1 MERNY
6 ENAPNF
12 IKKRVLQK
20 TATYGLAIAFFFV
33 GVFGPAGIAVTAPLT
48 AYATT
53 SADKETLT
61 DAQIAEQK
69 RQEEPV
75 DTNSVRGWP
84 QGPVISAQAAIL
96 MDADSG
102 TILYAKNIH
111 QHLYPASTTKMMTC
125 LLAVENCSLDENVVI
140 SADAVSAVPSD
151 GSSIG
156 SNPGDEMPMSECLY
170 AILVAS
176 ANEIANAVGEHI
188 AGDDRSFVFMM
199 NQKARELGCE
209 DTHFANANG
218 LHDSDHYTS
227 AYDLALIAREFF
239 KNDTLY
245 RIGNTASHHF
255 VATDTRSQD
264 FTQVNK
270 HKLITGEVAY
280 SGIIGGKTGYTSAA
294 MQTLITGCER
304 DGMRLICVVLKEDNP
319 TQFTDTVA
327 LFDYGYSNFTSVKI
341 AEADTTYAIGGNNF
355 YETGRSIF
363 AGLDSIFYLDE
374 SATAVIPKHVNFNDC
389 ESSLE
394 FVTDEENPDHLANV
408 IYRYNGQQV
417 GSSALYASE
426 GFLDQI
432 REGKASL
439 VSSESESETESGTET
454 LEEELLTEGMP
465 IGLGINR
472 RGPRI
477 ILVNV
482 KTVVIFTAAIGAG
495 MMLLMFIYAALTSRE
510 DLYRER
516 RRLKQM
522 RRDQKIM
529 RRNEKK
535 ERRHRMRHRY

>member
-6 ENAPNF
+6 ENAPNSTKKGTIQKAATF
-12 IKKRVLQK
+12 IM
-20 TATYGLAIAFFFV
+20 AIALFFV
-33 GVFGPAGIAVTAPLT
+33 GVFGPAETAVAPLT
-48 AYATT
+48 VYATN
-53 SADKETLT
+53 SDQR
-61 DAQIAEQK
+61 DALSDAEIAVLK

-75 DTNSVRGWP
+75 ETNAVRGWP

-125 LLAVENCSLDENVVI
+125 ILAVENCSLDEKVVI
-140 SADAVSAVPSD
+140 SADAVNAVPSD

-188 AGDDRSFVFMM
+188 AGDERSFVFMM
-199 NQKARELGCE
+199 NQKARALGCE
-209 DTHFANANG
+209 DTHFSNANG

-294 MQTLITGCER
+294 MQTLVTGCER

-327 LFDYGYSNFTSVKI
+327 LLDYGYSNFSSVKI
-341 AEADTTYAIGGNNF
+341 AESDTTYAIGGNNF

-363 AGLDSIFYLDE
+363 AGLNSIFYLDE
-374 SATAVIPKHVNFNDC
+374 NSTAVIPKHVNFNALDS
-389 ESSLE
+389 ELV
-394 FVTDEENPDHLANV
+394 FVTDEDKPDHLANV

-432 REGKASL
+432 REGKAAA
-439 VSSESESETESGTET
+439 EKAETESETESGTET
-454 LEEELLTEGMP
+454 LEEELPAEGMP
-465 IGLGINR
+465 IGLGINQ
-472 RGPRI
+472 RGPKI

-495 MMLLMFIYAALTSRE
+495 VMLLMFIYAALTSRE

-516 RRLKQM
+516 RRLKQI

>member
-1 MERNY
+1 M
-6 ENAPNF
+6 
-12 IKKRVLQK
+12 
-20 TATYGLAIAFFFV
+20 AIALFFV
-33 GVFGPAGIAVTAPLT
+33 GIFGPAGTVKAPLS
-48 AYATT
+48 AFATT
-53 SADKETLT
+53 T
-61 DAQIAEQK
+61 DQQANLSDAEIAEQK

-75 DTNSVRGWP
+75 DTDSVTGWP
-84 QGPVISAQAAIL
+84 QGPVVSAQAAIL

-125 LLAVENCSLDENVVI
+125 ILAVENCSLDETVKI

-188 AGDDRSFVFMM
+188 AGDERSFVFMM
-199 NQKARELGCE
+199 NQKARALGCE

-294 MQTLITGCER
+294 MQTLVTGCER

-319 TQFTDTVA
+319 TQFTDTVT
-327 LFDYGYSNFTSVKI
+327 LLDYGYSNFTSVKI
-341 AEADTTYAIGGNNF
+341 AESDTTYAIGGNNF

-363 AGLDSIFYLDE
+363 GALDSIFYLDE
-374 SATAVIPKHVNFNDC
+374 KATAVIPKHVNFNEL
-389 ESSLE
+389 ESELE
-394 FVTDEENPDHLANV
+394 FVTDEEKPDHLANV
-408 IYRYNGQQV
+408 IYSYNGQQV

-432 REGKASL
+432 REGKAGAAL
-439 VSSESESETESGTET
+439 APETETESESGTET
-454 LEEELLTEGMP
+454 LAEEELLMEGMP
-465 IGLGINR
+465 IGLGINQ
-472 RGPRI
+472 RGPKI